1 MNYQDQLAIGN
12 AFNEA
17 IHRVLADYG
26 IAYYDQPGMVS
37 ALAQAILV
45 ALDQANYQIVRSSQE
60 MISILLRPLEIIA
73 DRYHRS

>member
-37 ALAQAILV
+37 ALAQAILT
-45 ALDQANYQIVRSSQE
+45 ALDQANYQIVGK
-60 MISILLRPLEIIA
+60 
-73 DRYHRS
+73 